1 MSLFD
6 RIDENLPFV
15 DFRKEEFTKEEMLE
29 IIDAYLARKP
39 CLDKD
44 SGEFPHFCFIMARN
58 YMADYRRVREKYG
71 KKLTVDLS
79 REKLTFYE
87 VITLFTFVER
97 ASRHSGGYTPNDYD
111 VWANLL
117 SRLEEIRDELLADDS
132 LG

>member
-1 MSLFD
+1 MSVFD

-29 IIDAYLARKP
+29 IIDVYLARKP

-58 YMADYRRVREKYG
+58 YMADYRRIREKYG
-71 KKLTVDLS
+71 KKWTIDLS
-79 REKLTFYE
+79 REKLTIYE

-97 ASRHSGGYTPNDYD
+97 ASRHSGSYTPSDYE

-117 SRLEEIRDELLADDS
+117 SRLEEIREELLADDS
-132 LG
+132 VG

>member
-1 MSLFD
+1 MSVFD

-15 DFRKEEFTKEEMLE
+15 DFRKEEFTKEEMIE
-29 IIDAYLARKP
+29 IIDAYLTRKP

-58 YMADYRRVREKYG
+58 YMADYRRIREKYG
-71 KKLTVDLS
+71 KKWTVDLS

-97 ASRHSGGYTPNDYD
+97 ASRHSGGYTPSDYE

-117 SRLEEIRDELLADDS
+117 SRLEEIREELLADDS
-132 LG
+132 VG

>member
-1 MSLFD
+1 MSVFD

-15 DFRKEEFTKEEMLE
+15 DFRKEEFTKEEMIE

-44 SGEFPHFCFIMARN
+44 SGEFPHFCFIMANN
-58 YMADYRRVREKYG
+58 YMADYRRIREKYG
-71 KKLTVDLS
+71 KKWTVNLS
-79 REKLTFYE
+79 GEKLTFYE

-97 ASRHSGGYTPNDYD
+97 ASRHSGGYTPSDYE

-117 SRLEEIRDELLADDS
+117 SRLEEIREELLADDS